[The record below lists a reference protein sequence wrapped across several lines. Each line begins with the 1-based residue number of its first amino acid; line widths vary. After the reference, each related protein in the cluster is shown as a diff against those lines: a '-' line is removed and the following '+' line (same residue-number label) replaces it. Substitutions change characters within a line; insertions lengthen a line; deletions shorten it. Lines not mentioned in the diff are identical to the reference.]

1 MNSMTKEGMPHPH
14 DNSAEQEPPLSD
26 SQLEK
31 RLAAAAARSKFIVD
45 PRPHQ
50 KAPRQEAS
58 LETYAA
64 GFEQLLGALTDRYGD
79 LPKELR
85 QLSVHEPITLDFLA
99 AIDVDAQTLADCRRL
114 ADDTHYGWPSAT
126 AAQVDYI
133 RSPYANRDDFWRH
146 LTQAPDRDMV
156 DDPDMTK
163 DPNNLWGRLRTLPID
178 QAAIAAGYSPTLEE
192 RVYNTAPYLKRADTL
207 CGDFMA
213 EIRQLFTAIS
223 QSGSGN
229 MPGLLATIEHNHAEL
244 PIRDAIYFAYNL
256 LRQLSMPDDPMK
268 QQQIAHDA
276 YGLPIGTPQSTTAHR
291 ALTK

>member
-45 PRPHQ
+45 PQQ

-64 GFEQLLGALTDRYGD
+64 GFEQRLGALTDRYGD

-99 AIDVDAQTLADCRRL
+99 VIGVDTQTLADCHRL

-146 LTQAPDRDMV
+146 LTQALDRDMI

-213 EIRQLFTAIS
+213 EIRRLFTAIS